1 MDTTENIAYSSLRA
15 GDMVPHSAPVTTK
28 STATRKKRRMSVEE
42 YFGKVLKKL
51 DEHYAT
57 VQEG

>member
-1 MDTTENIAYSSLRA
+1 MNTTENIAYSALQA
-15 GDMVPHSAPVTTK
+15 GDETSYSAPARTK
-28 STATRKKRRMSVEE
+28 SATRKKRRMSVEE

-51 DEHYAT
+51 DEHYAA

>member
-1 MDTTENIAYSSLRA
+1 MNTTDNIAYSTLRA
-15 GDMVPHSAPVTTK
+15 GDTTSYAAPARTK
-28 STATRKKRRMSVEE
+28 SAAPKKKKRMSVEE